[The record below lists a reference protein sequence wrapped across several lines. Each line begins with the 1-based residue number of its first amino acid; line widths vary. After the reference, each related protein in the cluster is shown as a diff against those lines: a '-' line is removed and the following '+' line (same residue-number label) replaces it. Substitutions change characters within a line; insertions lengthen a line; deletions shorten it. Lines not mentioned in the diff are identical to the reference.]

1 VELSTP
7 AGGIAPSYDMM
18 GALVGHGSH
27 LLKIPRRGSSGDAAL
42 RPVRNAK
49 WQGWIALAPFAVG
62 QFDERAPV
70 LDIWEGE
77 GFARRGARSPLAST
91 MAL

>member
-1 VELSTP
+1 
-7 AGGIAPSYDMM
+7 M
-18 GALVGHGSH
+18 AL
-27 LLKIPRRGSSGDAAL
+27 ISSRFLDVDLQAMQHFA
-42 RPVRNAK
+42 PVRNAK
-49 WQGWIALAPFAVG
+49 WQGWIALALFAVG

-77 GFARRGARSPLAST
+77 GLAWRGARSPLAPT